1 MDYLPKIKMDFV
13 PNEEEN
19 ENIEENVIVKESEE
33 LECDILGKEEL
44 IPEPTKKNESMNTNE
59 IFESIS
65 EPKSIEILKTNLEK
79 INNDIEC
86 IKKDLQAIYALIDL
100 KEKRKNLEKESMW
113 FFT

>member
-1 MDYLPKIKMDFV
+1 MNFLFHINKMEKIV
-13 PNEEEN
+13 
-19 ENIEENVIVKESEE
+19 
-33 LECDILGKEEL
+33 
-44 IPEPTKKNESMNTNE
+44 
-59 IFESIS
+59 S